1 MDFDGD
7 NIQLQE
13 TQLETNQPKSW
24 RSWLIGRPL
33 PTADAP
39 NQAIGKLIGLA
50 VFASDA
56 LSSTAYATQELLTIL
71 AFAGMSAFHY
81 SVPISFAIVALLV
94 ILIVSYEQIIY
105 AYPGGGGAY
114 IVARDN
120 MGDFA
125 ALVAGAALLTD
136 YILTVSVS
144 ISSGVAQIIS
154 AYPQIF
160 PFRIEL
166 AVLMVIFIMLINL
179 RGVKESGMA
188 VAIPSYFFVFMMF
201 AAVIIGFI
209 KLLSGTLGVVISP
222 PEMEFAGVAQP
233 ITLFLILRAFSNG
246 TSAVTGVEAISNG
259 ITAFKEP
266 RSKNAGIT
274 LIWMAVILGTLMLG
288 ITFLSV
294 HIQAIPSEAETIVSQ
309 LGRTVFGGR
318 GIMYLLLIIAT
329 TIILV
334 MAANTAFAGFPRLSA
349 LTAEDGYLP
358 RQLTYRG
365 DRLVYSNG
373 IVALAVVASLLIILF
388 KASVTNL
395 IPLYAIGVFLSFT
408 LAQVGMA
415 LRWWKCSKVKPGE
428 ELVER
433 GSTLT
438 YDANWKFK
446 MIANAVGALTTAI
459 VMVIFAVTKF
469 KDGAWIIIILLPVLV
484 LIFELIH
491 RHYVNVAEKL
501 SLSHYGSPVKIRRH
515 RVIVP
520 VAGVHQGS
528 LAALN
533 YARRLSDDVTAV
545 HISIDPDEA
554 EKIKSKWEVW
564 GEGVRLVIIESPYR
578 VFIEPLLE
586 YISKLEEQRHPDEQ
600 ITIVVPQFI
609 PSKKWSK
616 FLHTQTAD
624 TLRKVLLNKKDIVI
638 TEVPYQLD

>member
-1 MDFDGD
+1 M
-7 NIQLQE
+7 
-13 TQLETNQPKSW
+13 
-24 RSWLIGRPL
+24 
-33 PTADAP
+33 
-39 NQAIGKLIGLA
+39 
-50 VFASDA
+50 
-56 LSSTAYATQELLTIL
+56 
-71 AFAGMSAFHY
+71 
-81 SVPISFAIVALLV
+81 
-94 ILIVSYEQIIY
+94 
-105 AYPGGGGAY
+105 
-114 IVARDN
+114 
-120 MGDFA
+120 
-125 ALVAGAALLTD
+125 VAGAALLTD

-166 AVLMVIFIMLINL
+166 AILMVFFIMLINL

-188 VAIPSYFFVFMMF
+188 VAIPSYFFVFMML
-201 AAVIIGFI
+201 AAVGIGFI
-209 KLLSGTLGVVISP
+209 KLISGTLGTVIAP
-222 PEMEFAGVAQP
+222 PAMEFTEVAQP

-294 HIQAIPSEAETIVSQ
+294 HIQAIPSEAETIISQ

-318 GIMYLLLIIAT
+318 GIFYLLLIIAT
-329 TIILV
+329 TVILV

-373 IVALAVVASLLIILF
+373 IIALALVASLLIIMF

-408 LAQVGMA
+408 LAQIGMA
-415 LRWWKCSKVKPGE
+415 LRWWKCGKIKPGDE
-428 ELVER
+428 IVER

-438 YDANWKFK
+438 FDAKWKFK
-446 MIANAVGALTTAI
+446 MIVNAFGALTTAV
-459 VMVIFAVTKF
+459 VMFIFAITKF
-469 KDGAWIIIILLPVLV
+469 EDGAWIIIILLPILV
-484 LIFELIH
+484 LIFEMIH
-491 RHYVNVAEKL
+491 KHYVNVADKL
-501 SLSHYGSPVKIRRH
+501 SLSHYGSPVKIKRH

-545 HISIDPDEA
+545 HISLDQEEA
-554 EKIKSKWEVW
+554 EKIKQKWEIW
-564 GEGVRLVIIESPYR
+564 GEGVRLVIVESPYR

-586 YISKLEEQRHPDEQ
+586 YISKVEAQRHPDEQ
-600 ITIVVPQFI
+600 ITIVVPQFV
-609 PSKKWSK
+609 PNNRLSKY
-616 FLHTQTAD
+616 LHTRTAD

-638 TEVPYQLD
+638 TEVPYQLN